1 MSMTSLRESIQD
13 LLQLQGT
20 LPQSLTDEINVR
32 NLDLVGLHDEFVDMA
47 SEFRL
52 WAFYETQESM
62 LSGSA
67 AGFSSDVQFGAP
79 LVSVKSALLEVWQED
94 VYAVDSDHAHLASF
108 GPSNARIMD
117 SYLADFARAIDKAAR
132 LNLAHRHTPLHLKSL
147 VKVEVIGFYEDLE
160 TMMASPRQQQGG
172 ETGSMIRLYSTK
184 HPYKDFLKKGP
195 DRCLTERLHKRPKR
209 RSSKRSIS
217 RRPEAEASAKE
228 PKREG
233 TGLGLRSQATDASQS
248 TAPTLSPNIVITTP
262 MERPPLLRVPVQSAP
277 LFRPPSP
284 DSIASVSTT
293 MSEPTLPLPSLGDF
307 AGEDAH
313 TIDLLAQQQAKSLM
327 KEHGLTATAG
337 FSRPSPSARKFMWV
351 HMPFNN
357 PVWVKV

>member
-1 MSMTSLRESIQD
+1 MSMAGLRESIQG
-13 LLQLQGT
+13 LLHLQGP
-20 LPQSLTDEINVR
+20 LPRSLTDEINVR
-32 NLDLVGLHDEFVDMA
+32 NLDLVALHDEFVDMA

-52 WAFYETQESM
+52 WSFYETQEST

-67 AGFSSDVQFGAP
+67 AGFPSDVQFGAP

-117 SYLADFARAIDKAAR
+117 SYLADFAQAIKKAAQ
-132 LNLAHRHTPLHLKSL
+132 LNLAHRHTPLHLESL
-147 VKVEVIGFYEDLE
+147 VKVEVIGFYEDPE
-160 TMMASPRQQQGG
+160 AMMASPRQQQGG

-184 HPYKDFLKKGP
+184 HPYKDFIKKGP
-195 DRCLTERLHKRPKR
+195 DRCLAERLHQRPKR
-209 RSSKRSIS
+209 KSSKRSVS
-217 RRPEAEASAKE
+217 GRSEAEPSTSE

-233 TGLGLRSQATDASQS
+233 AGLGLRSQTTDASQS
-248 TAPTLSPNIVITTP
+248 TTTSSPNIIITTP
-262 MERPPLLRVPVQSAP
+262 TERPPLLMVPVQSEP
-277 LFRPPSP
+277 SFRPPSP

-293 MSEPTLPLPSLGDF
+293 MSEPTLTLPFSGDF
-307 AGEDAH
+307 TGEDAH
-313 TIDLLAQQQAKSLM
+313 NIDLLAQQQAKSLM
-327 KEHGLTATAG
+327 KHHHNLTATAG
-337 FSRPSPSARKFMWV
+337 FPRPSPSLKKFVWI